1 MPANFFSKEDKM
13 CRLAALTSAKYFSP
27 IENVI
32 ALETMKEG
40 HDGSGMGLILKD
52 LGGEFKDLKNFPV
65 LSGICS
71 NNGISVL
78 DSYMDELGFRLKHTW
93 TPKIKPVKGIEK
105 RDYYFARAYDYP
117 DEYKGATLEKKES
130 LLLNTRIVLRKMGE
144 ADESIIVFSFYPDVI
159 ALKEVGDPMQL
170 GEFFGLDNSSLK
182 AKIIF
187 AQGRQNTNYA
197 INLYACHPFFI
208 QGYGAMVNGENTAF
222 IPIKE
227 FLQGRGVPGYIGYNS
242 DSEVFAHILHY
253 SSKHLGYPLTYYKD
267 IITPLKSEEID
278 TRKDNAVARLL
289 KMSLRP
295 LCIDGPNCV
304 IGFTPDGT
312 TFMVQD
318 AKKLRPG
325 VVGGSK
331 GKIGLMSEECGLDS
345 AVSKRDRTLDVFP
358 MKYDMVIIEPDAKG
372 VKVWNQLQGWTTII
386 S

>member
-1 MPANFFSKEDKM
+1 M
-13 CRLAALTSAKYFSP
+13 CRLAAITSKDYFSP
-27 IENVI
+27 TENI
-32 ALETMKEG
+32 TALETMKEG
-40 HDGSGMGLILKD
+40 HDGSGMGLILKN
-52 LGGEFKDLKNFPV
+52 LGGEFEELKEYPV

-71 NNGISVL
+71 KNGMHTLNNYL
-78 DSYMDELGFRLKHTW
+78 NKLGFKLKYAW
-93 TPKIKPVKGIEK
+93 TPKIKPAKGISR

-117 DEYKGATLEKKES
+117 DVYKDRSLEEKED
-130 LLLNTRIVLRKMGE
+130 LLLKTRLTLRKFGE
-144 ADESIIVFSFYPDVI
+144 NDESIIVFSFYPDVLT
-159 ALKEVGDPMQL
+159 LKEVGDPLEL
-170 GEFFGLDNSSLK
+170 GEFFSLDKSDLK

-227 FLQGRGVPGYIGYNS
+227 YLMGRGLPGYIGYNS

-253 SSKHLGYPLTYYKD
+253 SCRHLKYPLTYYKD
-267 IITPLKSEEID
+267 IITPLKASEIE
-278 TRKDNAVARLL
+278 TRKDSQAARLL

-312 TFMVQD
+312 TFMAQD

-325 VVGGSK
+325 VVGGIK
-331 GKIGLMSEECGLDS
+331 GKFGLMSEECGLDS
-345 AVSKRDRTLDVFP
+345 AVAKRDKSQDIFP
-358 MKYDMVIIEPDAKG
+358 MKYDMVIIEPEARE
-372 VKVWNQLQGWTTII
+372 VKVWNQLQGWTATT

>member
-1 MPANFFSKEDKM
+1 M
-13 CRLAALTSAKYFSP
+13 CRLAAITSDKYFSP
-27 IENVI
+27 IENII

-52 LGGEFKDLKNFPV
+52 LGGDFKDLKDYPI

-71 NNGISVL
+71 KDGISTL
-78 DSYMDELGFRLKHTW
+78 DSYMDKLGFQLKYTW
-93 TPKIKPVKGIEK
+93 TPKIKPVKGVER
-105 RDYYFARAYDYP
+105 RDYYFSRAYDYP
-117 DEYKGATLEKKES
+117 DEYRDNSLDEKER
-130 LLLNTRIVLRKMGE
+130 LLLDTRIALRKMGE
-144 ADESIIVFSFYPDVI
+144 ADESIIVFAFYPDII

-182 AKIIF
+182 AKVIF
-187 AQGRQNTNYA
+187 AQGRQNTNYT
-197 INLYACHPFFI
+197 IDLYACHPFFL
-208 QGYGAMVNGENTAF
+208 QGYGTMTNGENTAF

-227 FLQGRGVPGYIGYNS
+227 FLQGRGVPGYTGYNS
-242 DSEVFAHILHY
+242 DSEVFTHILHY
-253 SSKHLGYPLTYYKD
+253 TCKHLGYPLTYYKD
-267 IITPLKSEEID
+267 ITTPLKSEEIE
-278 TRKDNAVARLL
+278 TRKDSEVARLL

-295 LCIDGPNCV
+295 LCIDGPNCT

-312 TFMVQD
+312 TFIVQD

-325 VVGGSK
+325 VVGGNK
-331 GKIGLMSEECGLDS
+331 GKFGLMSEECGLDS
-345 AVSKRDRTLDVFP
+345 ALPKRERSLDVFP